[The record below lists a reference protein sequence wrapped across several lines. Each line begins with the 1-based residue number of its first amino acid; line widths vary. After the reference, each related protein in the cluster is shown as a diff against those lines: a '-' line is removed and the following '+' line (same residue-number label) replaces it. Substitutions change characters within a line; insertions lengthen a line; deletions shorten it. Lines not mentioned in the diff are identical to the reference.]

1 MKNNV
6 KNWTTKEV
14 KQSLDKFNNILIKNT
29 FLLQYLKK
37 EFSASSAYCLSMLPE
52 EEDIIYEILVNGNI
66 IIDLEFNKHTNETVV
81 INVTDVDEYLKTLT
95 NESGRVFFTLAK
107 EIGKQKNI

>member
-1 MKNNV
+1 MG
-6 KNWTTKEV
+6 
-14 KQSLDKFNNILIKNT
+14 IL
-29 FLLQYLKK
+29 LLIQ
-37 EFSASSAYCLSMLPE
+37 
-52 EEDIIYEILVNGNI
+52 N
-66 IIDLEFNKHTNETVV
+66 TNETVV

>member
-14 KQSLDKFNNILIKNT
+14 KQSLDEFNDVLIKNT

-52 EEDIIYEILVNGNI
+52 EEDIYEILVNGNI
-66 IIDLEFNKHTNETVV
+66 IVDLEFNKHTNETVA

>member
-29 FLLQYLKK
+29 FLLESLKK
-37 EFSASSAYCLSMLPE
+37 EFSASSDYCLSMLHE
-52 EEDIIYEILVNGNI
+52 EVDIYEILVNGNI

>member
-1 MKNNV
+1 MG
-6 KNWTTKEV
+6 
-14 KQSLDKFNNILIKNT
+14 IL
-29 FLLQYLKK
+29 LLIQK
-37 EFSASSAYCLSMLPE
+37 
-52 EEDIIYEILVNGNI
+52 
-66 IIDLEFNKHTNETVV
+66 FNKHTNETVV

>member
-52 EEDIIYEILVNGNI
+52 EDIYI
-66 IIDLEFNKHTNETVV
+66 
-81 INVTDVDEYLKTLT
+81 
-95 NESGRVFFTLAK
+95 
-107 EIGKQKNI
+107 